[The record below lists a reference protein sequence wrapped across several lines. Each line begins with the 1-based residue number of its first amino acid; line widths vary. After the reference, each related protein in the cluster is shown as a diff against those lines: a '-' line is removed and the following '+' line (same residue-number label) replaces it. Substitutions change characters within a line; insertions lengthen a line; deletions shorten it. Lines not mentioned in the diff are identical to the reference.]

1 MWIIIISLM
10 LFGLFSVYSSTGSL
24 AYKNNKST
32 EVYLIQQLGLLLVGF
47 TIMLMVHTIPYR
59 IFLKYANI
67 SLFAAY
73 LLLILT
79 LAYGKSVNEAKRWLE
94 IPFIRVGIQ
103 TSEFAKVALYVFLT
117 RYLALKQDELYDF
130 KKSILPVAMHIFLVC
145 GLIAPNNLSTAIVI
159 FSSSMVILFIGRVS
173 IKHVAYLG
181 IIGISCVALLL
192 IITPILPKKYQLER
206 GMTWVNRIKNFES
219 PFKNNQ
225 TEKSDKKEIFKP
237 EQKDYAQIAIAAG
250 GFWGKGPGQSTQK
263 NFIPEGYND
272 FIYAVINEEYG
283 LWGALIIMLMFM
295 IFMFRALRIILKSP
309 KASGALLAIGLSFSF
324 CVQALIHMGVSTTL
338 LPVTGQTLPFI
349 SKGGSSV
356 IMTSIAFGMIMS
368 VSRFVEQEDKTA
380 TDGK

>member
-1 MWIIIISLM
+1 M